1 MNMQEML
8 EVGLEFHG
16 HKCPAMPLGIRAGL
30 AAMQALDV
38 ERASNKELHMI
49 CENGPS
55 HATMCFLD
63 GAMVATGCTYGKA
76 NVERRDYAKNVI
88 ILVDKKTGRAVRVAP
103 NPEFQKKGLA
113 SEFLQLRKQ
122 GIEPKDIEAEI
133 VDPMIENIMA
143 ASDDDLFIVSDVFE
157 HTLKLPK
164 GTFNWHECE
173 ICGEI
178 MFENKARIVDGQK
191 VCAPCGGYE
200 D

>member
-1 MNMQEML
+1 MNMQEIL
-8 EVGLEFHG
+8 EVGLKFNG
-16 HKCPAMPLGIRAGL
+16 HKCPAMPLGIRSGL
-30 AAMQALDV
+30 AAMEALNV
-38 ERASNKELHMI
+38 ERASNKELYMV

-63 GAMVATGCTYGKA
+63 GAMAATGCTYGKA
-76 NVERRDYAKNVI
+76 NVERRDYVKNVI
-88 ILVDKKTGRAVRVAP
+88 VLVDKKTGRAVRVAP
-103 NPEFQKKGLA
+103 NPDFRKKGLA
-113 SEFLQLRKQ
+113 SEFVQLRKR

-157 HTLKLPK
+157 HALKLPK

-173 ICGEI
+173 ICWEI
-178 MFENKARIVDGQK
+178 MFESKARIVNDQK
-191 VCAPCGGYE
+191 VCAFCSGYE